1 MSISRP
7 DAARATPAAPHACS
21 ATMPTPATLD
31 AMRLDRARGA
41 FYGLALGDAFGMPTQ
56 SLSRAAIRARFGRIT
71 RLVDAGPDQP
81 IAPNMPAGAITDDT
95 EQAVLVA
102 QLLVDGQGR
111 IAPLEFAQR
120 LIAWEAD
127 MKARGSLDLLGPST
141 RRATR
146 AIVDGEDVALAGR
159 FGTTNGA
166 AMRVTPVGIATPLD
180 DAEAFVD
187 AVLGSCLVTHHT
199 TLGVASAAA
208 VAAAVS
214 AGIDGATLPE
224 ALEAGA
230 RFAELGETRGYWVA
244 GARIGARIRW
254 VAEASAGLSGE
265 ALADWL
271 YDVVGTSV
279 ASQESVVAS
288 FALAHDAAR
297 HGTGLAA
304 SLATAASLGGD
315 TDTIAAMLGAMLG
328 ACAGHDALPRE
339 PLDTVRRVSALDLDP
354 LCAQL
359 LALRAARE

>member
-1 MSISRP
+1 MSISRT
-7 DAARATPAAPHACS
+7 DAAPAAPAAAPADSNHA
-21 ATMPTPATLD
+21 A
-31 AMRLDRARGA
+31 RLDRARGA

-56 SLSRAAIRARFGRIT
+56 ALSRETIRARFGRIT
-71 RLVDAGPDQP
+71 QLTEAGPDQP

-102 QLLVDGQGR
+102 QLLVDGQGA
-111 IAPLEFAQR
+111 IAPLEFARR

-141 RRATR
+141 RRATQ

-180 DAEAFVD
+180 DPQAFVD
-187 AVLGSCLVTHHT
+187 AVLASCLVTHHT

-214 AGIDGATLPE
+214 AGIAGATLAE

-244 GARIGARIRW
+244 GARIGARLRW
-254 VAEASAGLSGE
+254 VAEAGATLTG
-265 ALADWL
+265 APLADWL
-271 YDVVGTSV
+271 YEVVGTSV
-279 ASQESVVAS
+279 ASQESVVAA

-297 HGTGLAA
+297 HGTGIEAA
-304 SLATAASLGGD
+304 LATAASLGGD

-328 ACAGHDALPRE
+328 ACAGYDALPAE
-339 PLDTVRRVSALDLDP
+339 AVATMRRVSALDLDA
-354 LCAQL
+354 LCLQL
-359 LALRAARE
+359 LTLRATRG